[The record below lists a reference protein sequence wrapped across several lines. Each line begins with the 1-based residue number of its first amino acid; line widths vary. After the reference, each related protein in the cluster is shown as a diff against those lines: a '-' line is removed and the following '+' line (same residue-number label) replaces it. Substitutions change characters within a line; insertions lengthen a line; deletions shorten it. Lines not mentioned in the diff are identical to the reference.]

1 MADEIVNN
9 TERADKVERVGRLL
23 GYPNAR
29 IMPLLGILHP
39 SEIAQVLEDSPP
51 ELQARIIKQ
60 LPHEIISEALAEMDA
75 DANPGQLLTLV
86 HPEVAASLIIE
97 LAPDDAADLLEQV
110 PQTYKERILIYVP
123 DEEEYVIKQLLR
135 YDSETAGGLMNPE
148 VATVMETMTKR
159 EAIRHIAVLSEEME
173 DFYTIYVV
181 DEQGHLKGYLTFNA
195 LFRARNQDLIKDIM
209 GTNIV
214 SVLEDMDQEEVAKTM
229 SQFNF
234 PTLPVVD
241 KYNKLLGRV
250 TFDDILDVIE
260 EENTE
265 DILSFAGVSEDAN
278 LRGGWA
284 DSVRSRIPWLLIN
297 LLTASTAGFVIS
309 QFQHIIS
316 QIIIITSFMPIIA
329 GVAGNGATQT
339 LAVTIRRI
347 STDGIPYKKALGV
360 ILKEVT
366 VGLINGL
373 LIGTVVSLI
382 AVYIN
387 EDPTIGL
394 VVFLAMVGNLLLAGL
409 AGSFIP
415 ITLERLGID
424 PAVASSIL
432 ITAITDILGYTLLL
446 GLGTLLLL

>member
-1 MADEIVNN
+1 VADEIVNN